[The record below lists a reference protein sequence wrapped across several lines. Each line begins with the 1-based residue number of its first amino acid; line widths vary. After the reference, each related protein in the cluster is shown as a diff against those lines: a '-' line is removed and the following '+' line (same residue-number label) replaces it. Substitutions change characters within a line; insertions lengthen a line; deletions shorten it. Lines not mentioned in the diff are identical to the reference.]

1 MARLTWD
8 QVRSEDFSGANE
20 AARMATN
27 LLSTASQPLI
37 SGIDSFQEAIGQ
49 SQSGQLM
56 QRVNAQQDPA
66 AAAAALAD
74 GSIYA
79 GLDPRYLSAGS
90 QEFAAQQAQRLLT
103 EDATAADIVNT
114 NARTGLVGVQTETG
128 RYNLDRAQTLA
139 GRVDAQYEARQAV
152 NPLLFDIAELARA
165 DRGDE
170 ARALIAANE
179 AQLAAAG
186 LTADGLYA
194 SISTNVTGGQ
204 TEEEATIKFDE
215 FLRTTKNAQD
225 TRSIIQAAAG
235 QFNTQAAA
243 EAAIRDA
250 VAQGK
255 MDADIADEVI
265 KGLEGLWQP
274 LSPEAQALA
283 DAGVVVPGPQRGNTD
298 TGWLPPDEMTLQ
310 RRAAIQSIESA
321 GSGGYSAIGPASP
334 TLGRPLGA
342 YQIME
347 ANVGPWSREVLGRE
361 VTVEEFMANPDIQD
375 AIFDAK
381 FGQYVQQYGEAGAAQ
396 AWFSGPGGVGDDSR
410 ADVLGTTNGEYAARY
425 TAALGFGPGVPSVA
439 DAGRQPGASADAA
452 AVSALLSDP
461 NRPNL
466 SFGSSDPTAAAARA
480 AVENVTGDQAALDAG
495 QGPRLAR
502 GDAEA
507 VSAALREATAPQSGV
522 MSPTD
527 QMLLDRGIVAAQE
540 TATSDEARRQTILAT
555 PARDVPVG
563 TLTNNPREALLDADF
578 AARQAAET
586 TENDIEVNEAEA
598 AHLRERAAVTEVDLA
613 RSQAMQDIQGFMQNG
628 DILGGIESIKTRLAT
643 GQGDLLGT
651 SPLSRFVGGVSD
663 YFGATTE
670 EAAAN
675 AAERDQN
682 GEAFDWYDSPAA
694 WQYFKENTSALGDAA
709 VDPVNF
715 ALERIAEEASAVTGA
730 LNGEGQAP
738 GDIQQ
743 APAED
748 AIDITAPISTLE
760 MQRAIDNAEITGTL
774 DNTNNRLGAM
784 DAALEN
790 LPDVNDAPTIAAAL
804 VADGA
809 LFEGRN
815 QGEIARLLQ
824 AVASDVGV
832 DYRTAA
838 GLLAQVIPETDD
850 WDWTAA
856 VGLVDGLPDYDLDA
870 MKAVWEVY
878 QQDTT
883 LPDGT
888 VVTGEQAGVNRLR
901 SVRERERVTQELAQV
916 QALFDAAKTEM
927 QRAQAADP
935 ANRAA
940 IQRAYEENVFPALRA
955 QIAMIEGSG
964 LLELYGSSDTGQ

>member
-8 QVRSEDFSGANE
+8 QVRSENFSGANE

-114 NARTGLVGVQTETG
+114 NARTGLVGVQTEAG
-128 RYNLDRAQTLA
+128 RYGLDRARTLDT
-139 GRVDAQYEARQAV
+139 REDAQYNARQAV
-152 NPLLFDIAELARA
+152 NPLLFDISELARA
-165 DRGDE
+165 GRGDE

-179 AQLAAAG
+179 ARFAAAG
-186 LTADGLYA
+186 LTPDGLYE
-194 SISTNVTGGQ
+194 SVSTNITGAQ
-204 TEEEATIKFDE
+204 TEEEAIINHDE
-215 FLRTTKNAQD
+215 FLRTTENTRD
-225 TRSIIQAAAG
+225 TRTIVQAAA
-235 QFNTQAAA
+235 QRFNTQAAA
-243 EAAIRDA
+243 EAAVRDA

-274 LSPEAQALA
+274 LSAEAQALA

-334 TLGRPLGA
+334 TLGRPMGA

-347 ANVGPWSREVLGRE
+347 ANIGPWSREILGRE

-461 NRPNL
+461 DRPNL
-466 SFGSSDPTAAAARA
+466 SFGSADPTAAAARA
-480 AVENVTGDQAALDAG
+480 AVQGVTGDQQAALDAG

-502 GDAEA
+502 GAAPRLTAEEQSAISEMPPTVEEDAA
-507 VSAALREATAPQSGV
+507 RVQS
-522 MSPTD
+522 
-527 QMLLDRGIVAAQE
+527 E
-540 TATSDEARRQTILAT
+540 
-555 PARDVPVG
+555 
-563 TLTNNPREALLDADF
+563 LDAVTAQINAAF
-578 AARQAAET
+578 ADTAQFENGRGGAYMNNVIQPLNRQRAELQAELDLLTSSAQAA
-586 TENDIEVNEAEA
+586 
-598 AHLRERAAVTEVDLA
+598 
-613 RSQAMQDIQGFMQNG
+613 
-628 DILGGIESIKTRLAT
+628 
-643 GQGDLLGT
+643 
-651 SPLSRFVGGVSD
+651 
-663 YFGATTE
+663 
-670 EAAAN
+670 
-675 AAERDQN
+675 
-682 GEAFDWYDSPAA
+682 
-694 WQYFKENTSALGDAA
+694 
-709 VDPVNF
+709 
-715 ALERIAEEASAVTGA
+715 GA
-730 LNGEGQAP
+730 LNDEGKS
-738 GDIQQ
+738 
-743 APAED
+743 
-748 AIDITAPISTLE
+748 AIDITAPISTRE
-760 MQRAIDNAEITGTL
+760 MQRAIDNAQITGTL

-856 VGLVDGLPDYDLDA
+856 VGLTDGLPDYDLDA

-901 SVRERERVTQELAQV
+901 SVRERERATQELAQV

-935 ANRAA
+935 DNRAA
-940 IQRAYEENVFPALRA
+940 IQRAYEENVFPTLRA

-964 LLELYGSSDTGQ
+964 LLELYGANDTGQ

>member
-1 MARLTWD
+1 MAQRLTWD
-8 QVRSEDFSGANE
+8 QVQGGNFSGANE
-20 AARMATN
+20 AARLASN

-37 SGIDSFQEAIGQ
+37 SGIDSFQEAVGQ
-49 SQSGQLM
+49 KQSGQLM

-74 GSIYA
+74 GSLYA

-114 NARTGLVGVQTETG
+114 NARTGLVGVQTEAG
-128 RYNLDRAQTLA
+128 RYGLDRARTLDT
-139 GRVDAQYEARQAV
+139 REDAQYNARQAV
-152 NPLLFDIAELARA
+152 NPLLFDISELARA
-165 DRGDE
+165 GRGDE

-179 AQLAAAG
+179 ARFAAAG
-186 LTADGLYA
+186 LTPDGLYE
-194 SISTNVTGGQ
+194 SVSTNITGAQ
-204 TEEEATIKFDE
+204 TEEEAIINHDE
-215 FLRTTKNAQD
+215 FLRTTENTRD
-225 TRSIIQAAAG
+225 TRTIVQAAA
-235 QFNTQAAA
+235 QRFNTQAAA
-243 EAAIRDA
+243 EAAVRDA

-265 KGLEGLWQP
+265 AGLTGLWQP

-298 TGWLPPDEMTLQ
+298 TGWLPPDEITLQ
-310 RRAAIQSIESA
+310 RRAAIKSIESA

-334 TLGRPLGA
+334 TLGRPMGA

-347 ANVGPWSREVLGRE
+347 ANIGPWSREILGRE
-361 VTVEEFMANPDIQD
+361 VTVEEFMANSDIQD
-375 AIFDAK
+375 AIFDVK
-381 FGQYVQQYGEAGAAQ
+381 FGQYVEQYGEAGAAQ

-439 DAGRQPGASADAA
+439 EAGQQPGASADAQ

-461 NRPNL
+461 NRPDL

-480 AVENVTGDQAALDAG
+480 AVQGVTGDQQAALDAG

-527 QMLLDRGIVAAQE
+527 QMLLDRGIEAAQTE
-540 TATSDEARRQTILAT
+540 TAQRQTILDT
-555 PARDVPVG
+555 NPLDIPVG
-563 TLTNNPREALLDADF
+563 TRTSNPREALLDQDF

-586 TENDIEVNEAEA
+586 AAAALPENQSQFARDMAESDRITEIDRRVSYVAS
-598 AHLRERAAVTEVDLA
+598 DLMA
-613 RSQAMQDIQGFMQNG
+613 GR
-628 DILGGIESIKTRLAT
+628 
-643 GQGDLLGT
+643 GDLMAGGAIEG
-651 SPLSRFVGGVSD
+651 FVGGISD
-663 YFGATTE
+663 YFTPGSEGNAVARAEAREAMFWWNDRGNTYFRE
-670 EAAAN
+670 NEDQLEAA
-675 AAERDQN
+675 
-682 GEAFDWYDSPAA
+682 EA
-694 WQYFKENTSALGDAA
+694 
-709 VDPVNF
+709 DPVGF

-730 LNGEGQAP
+730 LNDEGT
-738 GDIQQ
+738 GTGV
-743 APAED
+743 
-748 AIDITAPISTLE
+748 DITAPISTRE
-760 MQRAIDNAEITGTL
+760 MQRAIDNAQITGTL

-856 VGLVDGLPDYDLDA
+856 VGLTDGLPDYDLDA

-901 SVRERERVTQELAQV
+901 SVRERERATQELAQV

-935 ANRAA
+935 DNRAA

-964 LLELYGSSDTGQ
+964 LLELYGANDTGQ

>member
-8 QVRSEDFSGANE
+8 QVRSENFSGANE

-204 TEEEATIKFDE
+204 TEEEATIRFDE

-461 NRPNL
+461 DRPNL
-466 SFGSSDPTAAAARA
+466 SFGSADPTAAAARA
-480 AVENVTGDQAALDAG
+480 AVQGVTGDQQAALDAG

-502 GDAEA
+502 GAAPRLTAEEQSAISEMPPTVEEDAA
-507 VSAALREATAPQSGV
+507 RVQS
-522 MSPTD
+522 
-527 QMLLDRGIVAAQE
+527 E
-540 TATSDEARRQTILAT
+540 
-555 PARDVPVG
+555 
-563 TLTNNPREALLDADF
+563 LDAVTAQINAAF
-578 AARQAAET
+578 ADTAQFENGRGGAYMNNVIQPLNRQRAELQAELDLLTSSAQAAET

-856 VGLVDGLPDYDLDA
+856 VGLTRWSSG
-870 MKAVWEVY
+870 
-878 QQDTT
+878 
-883 LPDGT
+883 
-888 VVTGEQAGVNRLR
+888 LR
-901 SVRERERVTQELAQV
+901 SGCH
-916 QALFDAAKTEM
+916 
-927 QRAQAADP
+927 
-935 ANRAA
+935 
-940 IQRAYEENVFPALRA
+940 
-955 QIAMIEGSG
+955 EGR
-964 LLELYGSSDTGQ
+964 LGSLSARHDVAGWHGRDW

>member
-8 QVRSEDFSGANE
+8 QVRSENFSGANE

-114 NARTGLVGVQTETG
+114 NARTGLVGVQTEAG
-128 RYNLDRAQTLA
+128 RYGLDRARTLDT
-139 GRVDAQYEARQAV
+139 REDAQYNARQAV
-152 NPLLFDIAELARA
+152 NPLLFDISELARA
-165 DRGDE
+165 GRGDE

-179 AQLAAAG
+179 ARFAAAG
-186 LTADGLYA
+186 LTPDGLYE
-194 SISTNVTGGQ
+194 SVSTNITGAQ
-204 TEEEATIKFDE
+204 TEEEAIINHDE
-215 FLRTTKNAQD
+215 FLRTTENTRD
-225 TRSIIQAAAG
+225 TRTIVQAAA
-235 QFNTQAAA
+235 QRFNTQAAA
-243 EAAIRDA
+243 EAAVRDA

-274 LSPEAQALA
+274 LSAEAQALA

-334 TLGRPLGA
+334 TLGRPMGA

-347 ANVGPWSREVLGRE
+347 ANIGPWSREILGRE

-461 NRPNL
+461 DRPNL
-466 SFGSSDPTAAAARA
+466 SFGSADPTAAAARA
-480 AVENVTGDQAALDAG
+480 AVQGVTGDQQAALDAG

-502 GDAEA
+502 GAAPRLTAEEQSAISEMPPTVEEDAA
-507 VSAALREATAPQSGV
+507 RVQS
-522 MSPTD
+522 
-527 QMLLDRGIVAAQE
+527 E
-540 TATSDEARRQTILAT
+540 
-555 PARDVPVG
+555 
-563 TLTNNPREALLDADF
+563 LDAVTAQINAAF
-578 AARQAAET
+578 ADTAQFENGRGGAYMNNVIQPLNRQRAELQAELDLLTSSAQAA
-586 TENDIEVNEAEA
+586 
-598 AHLRERAAVTEVDLA
+598 
-613 RSQAMQDIQGFMQNG
+613 
-628 DILGGIESIKTRLAT
+628 
-643 GQGDLLGT
+643 
-651 SPLSRFVGGVSD
+651 
-663 YFGATTE
+663 
-670 EAAAN
+670 
-675 AAERDQN
+675 
-682 GEAFDWYDSPAA
+682 
-694 WQYFKENTSALGDAA
+694 
-709 VDPVNF
+709 
-715 ALERIAEEASAVTGA
+715 GA
-730 LNGEGQAP
+730 LNDEGKS
-738 GDIQQ
+738 
-743 APAED
+743 
-748 AIDITAPISTLE
+748 AIDITAPISTRE
-760 MQRAIDNAEITGTL
+760 MQRAIDNAQITGTL

-856 VGLVDGLPDYDLDA
+856 VGLTDGLPDYDLDA

-901 SVRERERVTQELAQV
+901 SVRERERATQELAQV

-935 ANRAA
+935 DNRAA

-964 LLELYGSSDTGQ
+964 LLELYGANDTGQ

>member
-1 MARLTWD
+1 MTRLTWD
-8 QVRSEDFSGANE
+8 QVRSENFSGANE

-37 SGIDSFQEAIGQ
+37 AGIDSFQEAIGQ
-49 SQSGQLM
+49 RQSGQLM

-128 RYNLDRAQTLA
+128 RDNLDRAQTLA
-139 GRVDAQYEARQAV
+139 GREDAQYEARQAV
-152 NPLLFDIAELARA
+152 NPLLFDIAELGRA
-165 DRGDE
+165 GRGDE

-204 TEEEATIKFDE
+204 TEEEATIRFDE
-215 FLRTTKNAQD
+215 FLRTTENAQD

-265 KGLEGLWQP
+265 TGLDGLWQP
-274 LSPEAQALA
+274 LSAEAQALA

-334 TLGRPLGA
+334 TLGRPMGA

-347 ANVGPWSREVLGRE
+347 ANIGPWSREVLGRE
-361 VTVEEFMANPDIQD
+361 VSVEEFMANPDIQD

-480 AVENVTGDQAALDAG
+480 AVENVTGDQAVLDAG

-507 VSAALREATAPQSGV
+507 VSAALREATAPQSGT
-522 MSPTD
+522 MSETD
-527 QMLLDRGIVAAQE
+527 QMLLDRSIQSAQQ
-540 TATSDEARRQTILAT
+540 TALSDEERRQAILAT

-563 TLTNNPREALLDADF
+563 TATSNPREALLDQEF
-578 AARQAAET
+578 AARQAAEAAAAT
-586 TENDIEVNEAEA
+586 ARAEAEMSPFA
-598 AHLRERAAVTEVDLA
+598 RDMAESERITEIDRRVSYVASDLMA
-613 RSQAMQDIQGFMQNG
+613 GR
-628 DILGGIESIKTRLAT
+628 
-643 GQGDLLGT
+643 GDLMAGGAIEG
-651 SPLSRFVGGVSD
+651 FVGGIAD
-663 YFGATTE
+663 YFTPGSE
-670 EAAAN
+670 GNAAAREQAREAMFWWN
-675 AAERDQN
+675 DKGNTYFRENEDQLAAAE
-682 GEAFDWYDSPAA
+682 A
-694 WQYFKENTSALGDAA
+694 
-709 VDPVNF
+709 DPVNF

-730 LNGEGQAP
+730 LNGEDEAP
-738 GDIQQ
+738 QDIQQ

-748 AIDITAPISTLE
+748 EIDLSAPIRSSDL
-760 MQRAIDNAEITGTL
+760 QRAIDNADLTSTL

-804 VADGA
+804 VGDGG

-856 VGLVDGLPDYDLDA
+856 VGLTDGLPDYDLDA

-901 SVRERERVTQELAQV
+901 SVRERERATQELAQV

-927 QRAQAADP
+927 AQAQAADP

-955 QIAMIEGSG
+955 QIAMIESSG
-964 LLELYGSSDTGQ
+964 LLELYGANDTGQ